1 MRKCILAASGFLIVA
16 QLLFFT
22 QSLGQCTTNL
32 LLNPSFESPV
42 QPNIGNNLTGNANFN
57 GWTIPSGA
65 TFNIIKTNGTV
76 YGGGP
81 DNAQDGIQYVDITNA
96 GGFVQQSFTLT
107 CATTITFRGYF
118 SRREAGGVPFNSY
131 IEIVNVSA
139 VVVATSNILN
149 FTVGESQEVWK
160 LANGTAALPAGTYVF
175 RFYVDNYANCDAAF
189 LCTNP
194 DCGPLPVQ
202 LSAFSGAVE
211 KCGVKLK
218 WESQSEINFK
228 AYQVEY
234 STNGT
239 DFITLGTVNAAN
251 NTSTINNYEFVQP
264 ASVTGKGIYRLKMI
278 DIDGKYKY
286 SDRIVL
292 NVRCNG
298 NDVLIYPNPSK
309 DFINVS
315 ILNPAVSYTATA
327 KLYNVSGQ
335 LVIYKTV
342 KNGSNKIDIKNLSAG
357 VYYLA
362 IADAEENKKYKIVK
376 E

>member
-1 MRKCILAASGFLIVA
+1 MKKRIIVA
-16 QLLFFT
+16 AGLLIAAQLFLFT
-22 QSLGQCTTNL
+22 QSFGQCTTNIL
-32 LLNPSFESPV
+32 FNPSFESPV

-65 TFNIIKTNGTV
+65 AFNIIKTNGTP

-81 DNAQDGIQYVDITNA
+81 DNAQNGIQYVDITNA

-107 CATTITFRGYF
+107 CATTITFSGYF

-131 IEIVNVSA
+131 IEIVNASA
-139 VVVATSNILN
+139 AVVATSNILN

-175 RFYVDNYANCDAAF
+175 RFFVDNYANCDAAF

-202 LSAFSGAVE
+202 LTEFSGAVE
-211 KCGVKLK
+211 KCSVKLK

-234 STNGT
+234 SSNGT
-239 DFITLGTVNAAN
+239 DFTAIGTVNATN
-251 NTSTINNYEFVQP
+251 NSSAINNYEFLQP
-264 ASVTGKGIYRLKMI
+264 AAVTGKGIYRLKMI

-292 NVRCNG
+292 NVKCNG
-298 NDVLIYPNPSK
+298 NDVLIYPNPTK
-309 DFINVS
+309 DFINIS
-315 ILNPAVSYTATA
+315 ILNPAVSYAATA
-327 KLYNVSGQ
+327 KLYNVRGQ
-335 LVIYKTV
+335 LVINKTV
-342 KNGSNKIDIKNLSAG
+342 KNGTNKIDIKTLSSG
-357 VYYLA
+357 IYYLV
-362 IADAEENKKYKIVK
+362 IGDAAENKKYKIVK
-376 E
+376 D